1 MKSRLSIF
9 WLLSLFAW
17 NAIFGAFGAIL
28 LCLHEDL
35 SVHLETGLDAK
46 VDCAP
51 GLSKTAVDFAC
62 VTGLQSCVD
71 IELTGDELPTAR
83 LTHTDSVSTSP
94 VYLVATLPNS
104 YWNESSLR
112 LSQIEN
118 VVAPRAP
125 PNTTNSS
132 VQVVQLIQLRV

>member
-1 MKSRLSIF
+1 MKSKLSVV

-17 NAIFGAFGAIL
+17 NAVFGAFGGLL

-35 SVHLETGLDAK
+35 SLHLETGLDTK

-51 GLSKTAVDFAC
+51 GVPEGSVDFAC
-62 VTGLQSCVD
+62 ITGLQSCVD

-83 LTHTDSVSTSP
+83 LTHSDSFPKASLD
-94 VYLVATLPNS
+94 LVATLPNFF
-104 YWNESSLR
+104 WDESSLR

-125 PNTTNSS
+125 PNTANAS
-132 VQVVQLIQLRV
+132 VQIVQLIQLRV